1 MWPHWR
7 RSRRERGQVGG
18 EAEVSLHFR
27 SDQSGHAN
35 PIHGETHDPGA
46 SAPSRRSPPSRPLDV
61 LRRLAALQTASTADL
76 KQQWRELFGKE
87 PPAFSRTYL
96 QSRLAHRI
104 QELVHGGLR
113 PETVARLEALGE
125 KLDGGNIV
133 LRRIRADDRPIA
145 GTRLIR
151 EYQGVEHVV
160 TVLADG
166 FEYEGRPYRSL
177 SAIARAIT
185 GTRWN
190 GWTFF
195 GLRGRG
201 EA

>member
-1 MWPHWR
+1 MTYAP
-7 RSRRERGQVGG
+7 
-18 EAEVSLHFR
+18 
-27 SDQSGHAN
+27 D
-35 PIHGETHDPGA
+35 GA
-46 SAPSRRSPPSRPLDV
+46 SAPPMATIPPTDI
-61 LRRLAALQTASTADL
+61 LRRLTALQTASMADL
-76 KQQWRELFGKE
+76 KVEWVTLFGKQ
-87 PPAFSRTYL
+87 PPAFSRSYL

-104 QELVHGGLR
+104 QELVYGGLR
-113 PETVARLEALGE
+113 QEAVARLEALGE
-125 KLDGGNIV
+125 KLDGGNIT

-145 GTRLIR
+145 GTRLLR
-151 EYQGVEHVV
+151 EYRSVEHVV

-195 GLRGRG
+195 GLHTRGV
-201 EA
+201 A

>member
-1 MWPHWR
+1 MRGDTTHGAAIPATIR
-7 RSRRERGQVGG
+7 RPMSCPTG
-18 EAEVSLHFR
+18 
-27 SDQSGHAN
+27 
-35 PIHGETHDPGA
+35 
-46 SAPSRRSPPSRPLDV
+46 SAADG
-61 LRRLAALQTASTADL
+61 STADL

-87 PPAFSRTYL
+87 PPPFNRAYL
-96 QSRLAHRI
+96 QTRLAYRV
-104 QELVHGGLR
+104 QELAYGGLK

-125 KLDGGNIV
+125 KLDGGNVV

-145 GTRLIR
+145 GTRLMR

-160 TVLADG
+160 TVLQDG

-195 GLRGRG
+195 GLTRRS
-201 EA
+201 AA